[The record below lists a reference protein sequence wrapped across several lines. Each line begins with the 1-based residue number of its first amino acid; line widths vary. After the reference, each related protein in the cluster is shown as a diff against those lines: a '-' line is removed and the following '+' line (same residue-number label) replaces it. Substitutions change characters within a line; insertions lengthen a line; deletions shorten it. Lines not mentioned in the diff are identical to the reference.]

1 MSRGGWE
8 GLFCSSQVRVLSAL
22 PLVRLLLVGLM
33 HQGHRID
40 DASDMLALTCLHNEP
55 LAPLPLP
62 QEDLTERV
70 LEDKKKSLLKAHDVY
85 VGKILSFSLLLR
97 QSLAGWQELLGQGLK
112 GGCYR

>member
-40 DASDMLALTCLHNEP
+40 DASDMLSLICLHNEP
-55 LAPLPLP
+55 RAPLPLP

-70 LEDKKKSLLKAHDVY
+70 LEDKKNLCLRHMMCVC
-85 VGKILSFSLLLR
+85 GEILSFSLLLR

>member
-40 DASDMLALTCLHNEP
+40 DASDMLSLICLHNEP
-55 LAPLPLP
+55 RAPLPLP

-70 LEDKKKSLLKAHDVY
+70 LEDKKKSLLKAHDVC
-85 VGKILSFSLLLR
+85 VGKFSV
-97 QSLAGWQELLGQGLK
+97 SAF
-112 GGCYR
+112 C